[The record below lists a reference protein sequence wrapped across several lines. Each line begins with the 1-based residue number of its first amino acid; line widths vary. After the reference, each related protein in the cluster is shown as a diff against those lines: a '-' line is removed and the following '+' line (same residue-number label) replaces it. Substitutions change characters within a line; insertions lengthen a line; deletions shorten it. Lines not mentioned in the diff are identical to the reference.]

1 MQNIHDELPTKHDD
15 PLVGVLHR
23 LIRIAV
29 KILAVL
35 MVAVIFWGV
44 IDVAFLLYKKLF
56 TPPYFM
62 LSVSDLFVLFGA
74 FLVVL
79 IAIEIFQNITLY
91 LSTNVIPV
99 KLVIATALMA
109 IARKVIVFDYDKLEP
124 MYIIATGVVIFSLGI
139 TYWLL
144 NRDNTAVAEEKIDKD
159 VT

>member
-1 MQNIHDELPTKHDD
+1 MRNIHDELPTKHDD

-23 LIRIAV
+23 LIKIAV

-35 MVAVIFWGV
+35 MVDVIFWGV
-44 IDVAFLLYKKLF
+44 VDVAFLLYKKLL

-62 LSVSDLFVLFGA
+62 LSISDLFVLFGA

-124 MYIIATGVVIFSLGI
+124 MYIIATGIVIFSLGI

-144 NRDNTAVAEEKIDKD
+144 NRDDAAITEEKIDKD
-159 VT
+159 DA

>member
-1 MQNIHDELPTKHDD
+1 MRNIHDELPTKHDD

-23 LIRIAV
+23 LIKIAV

-44 IDVAFLLYKKLF
+44 VDVAFLLYKKLL

-62 LSVSDLFVLFGA
+62 LSISDLFVLFGA

-124 MYIIATGVVIFSLGI
+124 MYIIATGIVIFSLGI

-144 NRDNTAVAEEKIDKD
+144 NRDDAAITEEKIDKD
-159 VT
+159 DA